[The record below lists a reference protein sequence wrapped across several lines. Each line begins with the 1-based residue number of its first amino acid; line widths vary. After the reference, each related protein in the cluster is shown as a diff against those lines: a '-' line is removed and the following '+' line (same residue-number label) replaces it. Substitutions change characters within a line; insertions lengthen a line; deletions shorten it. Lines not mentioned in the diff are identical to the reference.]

1 MKTMKQLI
9 DFDRQF
15 NEYMD
20 NWAEELL
27 KQGKKPEEIEEL
39 IPQTYADWMKKASAY
54 FAQVED
60 GELIAMLGAYLDE
73 EISVHDALS
82 ERVVSL
88 PGSEQA
94 LYAMFQQE
102 DRSDSDRIFLMNLLS
117 DMDSLLPVQNYIRL
131 ICKNENPELA
141 DAAAEA
147 LKYMGT
153 EASAAV
159 LEAYEEEQE
168 PEAKER
174 LMYVLVYCEPVP
186 ENLAEKL
193 ILLMKQSKN
202 KALIAGFMAAYGD
215 DRCLEA
221 LHQAE
226 NARDISYIDY
236 VEICDA
242 IEALGGE
249 TARDREFDGDE
260 YYEMIHNGGLE

>member
-1 MKTMKQLI
+1 MKAMKELI

-20 NWAEELL
+20 AWAEELL

-39 IPQTYADWMKKASAY
+39 IPQTYTDWMEKASAY
-54 FAQVED
+54 FAQVEES
-60 GELIAMLGAYLDE
+60 ELIAMLGAYLDE
-73 EISVHDALS
+73 EISVPDALS
-82 ERVVSL
+82 ERVISL
-88 PGSEQA
+88 PGSERA
-94 LYAMFQQE
+94 IYAMFQQE
-102 DRSDSDRIFLMNLLS
+102 DRPDSDRIFLMNLLS
-117 DMDSLLPVQNYIRL
+117 DMDSLLPVQNYIGL

-147 LKYMGT
+147 LKYMGA

-159 LEAYEEEQE
+159 LEAYEEEQTTD
-168 PEAKER
+168 ARER
-174 LMYVLVYCEPVP
+174 LMYVLVYCKPAP
-186 ENLAEKL
+186 EKL
-193 ILLMKQSKN
+193 GEKLNQLMKQSKN

-215 DRCLEA
+215 DCCLES
-221 LHQAE
+221 LHLAE
-226 NARDISYIDY
+226 NAPDISYIDY